1 MTSTSDFSACPA
13 SEAIL
18 TTNKMTMR
26 RENISRSTEISFNMI
41 YPNNMFF
48 FLIFLVISG
57 GGGVNDQLGQFLTDN
72 GLGHLKES
80 FVEQEVEV
88 RQLVGMSDQNLMELG
103 VRTIGARMRIRSAA
117 TNWVPR
123 EVNGTYHMYFK

>member
-1 MTSTSDFSACPA
+1 M
-13 SEAIL
+13 L
-18 TTNKMTMR
+18 
-26 RENISRSTEISFNMI
+26 
-41 YPNNMFF
+41 
-48 FLIFLVISG
+48 LVISG

-103 VRTIGARMRIRSAA
+103 VRTISARMRIRSAA

-123 EVNGTYHMYFK
+123 EVNGTYHVYFK

>member
-1 MTSTSDFSACPA
+1 MTSTPDFSACPA

-18 TTNKMTMR
+18 TTNKVTM

-48 FLIFLVISG
+48 LLIFLVISG
-57 GGGVNDQLGQFLTDN
+57 GGGVNDLLGQFLTDN

-103 VRTIGARMRIRSAA
+103 VRTISARMRIR
-117 TNWVPR
+117 
-123 EVNGTYHMYFK
+123 

>member
-1 MTSTSDFSACPA
+1 
-13 SEAIL
+13 
-18 TTNKMTMR
+18 MTM

-57 GGGVNDQLGQFLTDN
+57 GGGVNDQLGRFLTDN

-103 VRTIGARMRIRSAA
+103 VRTISARMRIR
-117 TNWVPR
+117 
-123 EVNGTYHMYFK
+123 

>member
-13 SEAIL
+13 STAIL

-26 RENISRSTEISFNMI
+26 KNISRSTEISFNMI

-103 VRTIGARMRIRSAA
+103 VRTISARMRIR
-117 TNWVPR
+117 
-123 EVNGTYHMYFK
+123 

>member
-1 MTSTSDFSACPA
+1 M
-13 SEAIL
+13 L
-18 TTNKMTMR
+18 
-26 RENISRSTEISFNMI
+26 
-41 YPNNMFF
+41 
-48 FLIFLVISG
+48 LVISG

-117 TNWVPR
+117 TNWVPQG
-123 EVNGTYHMYFK
+123 VNGTYHVFFK